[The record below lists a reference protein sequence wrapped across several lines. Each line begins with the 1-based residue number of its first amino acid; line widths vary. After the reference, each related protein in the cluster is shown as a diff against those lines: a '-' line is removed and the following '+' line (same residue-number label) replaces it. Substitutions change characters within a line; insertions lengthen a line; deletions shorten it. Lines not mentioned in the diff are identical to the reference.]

1 MVHPYPPGAG
11 RLEVI
16 AGCMFSGKTEEL
28 MRRLRR
34 AVIARLEVRV
44 IKPARDVRYGA
55 DAVVSHDATR
65 LPCLTAHRSE
75 DVLRLARDAQVV
87 GLDEAQFFDEGIV
100 SVCER
105 LANEGRRVIV
115 AGLDLD
121 FRGVPFGPIPALMA
135 LAEEVQKTLAVCTV
149 CGAPASRSQRL
160 TSSEDQVLLGAQDT
174 YEARCRRHWD
184 AHRFDAE
191 QQQLPMRGGSS

>member
-1 MVHPYPPGAG
+1 MSYAYPPGAG
-11 RLEVI
+11 RIEVI

-34 AVIARLEVRV
+34 AEIARLRV
-44 IKPARDVRYGA
+44 QVFKPAKDVRYGA
-55 DAVVSHDATR
+55 DAVVSHDAGR
-65 LPCLTAHRSE
+65 LPCAAVSHAE
-75 DVLRLARDAQVV
+75 DVLKYAGDAQVI
-87 GLDEAQFFDEGIV
+87 GIDEAQFFDDGIV
-100 SVCER
+100 GVCER
-105 LANEGRRVIV
+105 LADEGRRVIA

-121 FRGVPFGPIPALMA
+121 YRGVPFGPIPALMA
-135 LAEEVQKTLAVCTV
+135 VAEEVQKALAVCTV

-160 TSSEDQVLLGAQDT
+160 VASESRVLLGAQDR

-191 QQQLPMRGGSS
+191 QQHLPLMSGS